1 MDGGEKRIFYGWI
14 VVAVCFVVNFV
25 VFGIAINT
33 FTVYVKPIQAEMGWS
48 RGDISLG
55 MSLGGLAMALSAPFM
70 GSLIDRVGARVI
82 MAVGAVV
89 VGLGSV
95 LISQAQSLPYF
106 YAVYFGSG
114 IGQAGATIIPI
125 SLVISNWFKVQR
137 GRALGFVMTGTGLGA
152 MVMVP
157 VSSWVVITW
166 GWRTSLFVMGCAIML
181 VAPLVLLFV
190 RTHPS
195 EKGLVA
201 DGGEVSEE
209 EPPPET
215 GLSIPEAVRTPA
227 FWLIGCMMLLAAMLG
242 MGLGVHLMPYLT
254 DVGHTVATAS
264 LIIAIVSGL
273 TVAGKIVMGFVTDRW
288 GVRRA
293 VALAFGTIAIGIFLL
308 MDAEAFLAACIFG
321 VVYGLGIGAPLVL
334 NPALTA
340 ECMGLKHFGAV
351 FGALTLLTALGAA
364 AGPPILGYIYDAAG
378 TYTPAFI
385 LFIVLTLVAGAS
397 GMLARRAVA

>member
-14 VVAVCFVVNFV
+14 IVAVCFVVNFI
-25 VFGIAINT
+25 VFGIAVNT
-33 FTVYVKPIQAEMGWS
+33 ATVYVKPIEAELGWS

-55 MSLGGLAMALSAPFM
+55 MSLGGLAMGLSAPFM
-70 GSLIDRVGARVI
+70 GLLIDRLGVRLV
-82 MAVGAVV
+82 MAVGILV

-95 LISQAQSLPYF
+95 LISQAHTLPYF

-125 SLVISNWFKVQR
+125 SLVISNWFNVQR

-157 VSSWVVITW
+157 VTSWVVETW
-166 GWRTSLFVMGCAIML
+166 DWRTAMYVMGFVIMV
-181 VAPLVLLFV
+181 VAPLVVLFV

-195 EKGLVA
+195 DKGLLA
-201 DGGEVSEE
+201 DGGEISDE
-209 EPPPET
+209 EPPAET
-215 GLSIPEAVRTPA
+215 GLSLPEAARTGA

-242 MGLGVHLMPYLT
+242 MGLGYHLMAYLS
-254 DVGHTVATAS
+254 DVGHTAAVAS

-273 TVAGKIVMGFVTDRW
+273 TVAGKILMGFITDRW

-293 VALAFGTIAIGIFLL
+293 VALAFGTIAIGIVLL
-308 MDAEAFLAACIFG
+308 MGAEAFFVACVFG
-321 VVYGLGIGAPLVL
+321 VVYGLGIGAPLVI

-340 ECMGLKHFGAV
+340 ECLGLKHFGSV
-351 FGALTLLTALGAA
+351 FGVLTLLTAFGAA
-364 AGPPILGYIYDAAG
+364 AGPAVVGEIYDAAG
-378 TYTPAFI
+378 SYMPAFV
-385 LFIVLTLVAGAS
+385 LFVVLTLVAGVS
-397 GMLARRAVA
+397 GMLARRAVT